1 MLAIDNINIKKGL
14 GRRSVSGTPGEVD
27 RSRICGV
34 GDSLDHD
41 ILGARSNDIDSIWT
55 ANGVHSK
62 EMVTEEGSSVLAS
75 KKVLLEMY
83 EKYHIT
89 PTHTIP
95 SFKL

>member
-1 MLAIDNINIKKGL
+1 MLAIDNINVKKGL
-14 GRRSVSGTPGEVD
+14 GGRSVSGTAGDVD

-41 ILGARSNDIDSIWT
+41 ILGAKSASIHSIWT

-62 EMVTEEGSSVLAS
+62 EMGTEEGSSVLAP

>member
-1 MLAIDNINIKKGL
+1 MLAIDDANIKKGL
-14 GRRSVSGTPGEVD
+14 GGSVAETGDVD

-34 GDSLDHD
+34 GDSMNHD
-41 ILGARSNDIDSIWT
+41 ILGAKAAGIHSIWT

-62 EMVTEEGSSVLAS
+62 EMGTEEGSPVLAP
-75 KKVLLEMY
+75 KKVLLDMY